1 MVPQFAMRL
10 RERVAWNLRAARTAR
25 KITQESLAVDADVDR
40 TTISGLER
48 GDFNASLDL
57 MEKLAAALDIDSA
70 ELFAIPPADTPPPQA
85 LKPGRKSSR

>member
-1 MVPQFAMRL
+1 MRL

-25 KITQESLAVDADVDR
+25 KITQENLAVDAEVDR

-57 MEKLAAALDIDSA
+57 MERLADALEIDAA
-70 ELFAIPPADTPPPQA
+70 ELFAIPPSDASPPQA
-85 LKPGRKSSR
+85 LKPGRKSPR